1 MMMMISSAKAT
12 PALQEEQNLS
22 VLPLY
27 FALLLHLLFRRRQRR
42 YLEQLRRFLPHL
54 LTSHLQGAP
63 FLSRKGLTL
72 PSISQPCF
80 TLCLY
85 FISLSRLGMAS
96 LLLLLLLFLFYF
108 ILSFVCF
115 HHKRKKITYITLTLL
130 IFYLFFPIQ

>member
-27 FALLLHLLFRRRQRR
+27 FALLLLLFRRRQRR

-63 FLSRKGLTL
+63 FLSRKGLSL

-96 LLLLLLLFLFYF
+96 LLLLLLLFFYF
-108 ILSFVCF
+108 ILFYRLFASIIKEKNNLNHTHF
-115 HHKRKKITYITLTLL
+115 TYFLP
-130 IFYLFFPIQ
+130 LFPYQ